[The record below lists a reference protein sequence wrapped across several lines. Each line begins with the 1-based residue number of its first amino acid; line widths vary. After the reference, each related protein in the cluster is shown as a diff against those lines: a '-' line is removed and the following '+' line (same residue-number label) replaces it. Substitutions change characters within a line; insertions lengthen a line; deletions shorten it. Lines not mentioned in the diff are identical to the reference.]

1 MPKLRIDERKR
12 SYLLQVR
19 LTAEQGEVVEAL
31 AARLGRSIGDTA
43 GLLLAERIAQI
54 QTAR

>member
-12 SYLLQVR
+12 SYHLQVR

>member
-12 SYLLQVR
+12 SYNLQVR